1 MSDDRDGKF
10 RTQIASGRL
19 SSECTAGFELIE
31 FVAGVETADCKFRRV
46 RSLDGLLERRDDP
59 LFVELQLL
67 GLREFDR
74 LVVLYLFE

>member
-1 MSDDRDGKF
+1 MSDERDGRF
-10 RTQIASGRL
+10 RTHIASGRL

-31 FVAGVETADCKFRRV
+31 LVAGVETADCRFRRV
-46 RSLDGLLERRDDP
+46 GSLDGLLEWRDEP

-74 LVVLYLFE
+74 LVVLYLV